1 MKAMLL
7 AACLLPALNSSA
19 QLENQRTDTVRI
31 SGNCGMCERTIEK
44 AGSEKGVSAVD
55 WDMDSGIA
63 VVSYDSTRT
72 TIDAILQRVADAGY
86 DNERFRA
93 PDKVYDNLHG
103 CCQYDRAALPSEAK
117 EGPDT
122 PEKSE

>member
-44 AGSEKGVSAVD
+44 AGSEEGVSAVD
-55 WDMDSGIA
+55 WDMDSGVA

-86 DNERFRA
+86 DNGRFRA

-103 CCQYDRAALPSEAK
+103 CCQYDRAALPADPKEELEA
-117 EGPDT
+117 